1 MPKCHESGT
10 LLANEVWI
18 LLVLKGDEASIER
31 AMMPRLSKSN
41 LPLSK
46 FDAALVDLRGDGYI
60 PMPADSLGDEH
71 TFRIVGLLLHVRIS
85 GDHSL

>member
-1 MPKCHESGT
+1 LQMK
-10 LLANEVWI
+10 LDI

-46 FDAALVDLRGDGYI
+46 FDAALLDLRGDGYF
-60 PMPADSLGDEH
+60 PMRADSL
-71 TFRIVGLLLHVRIS
+71 
-85 GDHSL
+85 